1 MQTPGYTIKRAKDA
15 RAQFGIA
22 QSTFYDWQER
32 GLMPP
37 GIALGIRSVGWPEHE
52 LNALAAARIR
62 GASEDEI
69 KALVRDLIAARADAG
84 KLAA

>member
-1 MQTPGYTIKRAKDA
+1 MQTPGFTIKRAKDA

-37 GIALGIRSVGWPEHE
+37 GIPLGVRSVGWPQHE
-52 LNALAAARIR
+52 LDTLAAARIR
-62 GASEDEI
+62 GASEEEI
-69 KALVRDLIAARADAG
+69 RALVRDLVAARADAG
-84 KLAA
+84 K